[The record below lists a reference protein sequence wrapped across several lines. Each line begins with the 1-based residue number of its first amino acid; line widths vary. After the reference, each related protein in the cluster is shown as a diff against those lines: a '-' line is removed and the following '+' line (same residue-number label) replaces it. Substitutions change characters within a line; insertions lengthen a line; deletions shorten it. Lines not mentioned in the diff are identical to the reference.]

1 MHKHCNDPVKQF
13 IPRASMTV
21 NELVL
26 EMGGA
31 GAYNGGSLY
40 HAVDIYEKMLS
51 DPDMTKF
58 FGLSGAMVPAGMG
71 GIVSTLIEKGHIDI
85 LTSTGANLT
94 HDLIEAIGCHHYHGQ
109 AECDDLELRK
119 EEINRIYDVF
129 LPNEAYEELE
139 SFIQDVYSGLPEQPI
154 TISKLLR
161 TIGEQLDTGI
171 LATAAKHDVPIY
183 CPAFQDSVLG
193 LQYWMYS
200 QFHKKTILDAIGDM
214 HDLLNTA
221 FSVKKAGAVL
231 VGGGVPKNFTL
242 QTMLMTENAFTYVV
256 QLTGDRPDLGGL
268 SGATLD
274 EAKSWGKIGEGGIG
288 VTVYGDATITLPIL
302 AAATLERLERK

>member
-1 MHKHCNDPVKQF
+1 MHTHSHEPVKQF
-13 IPRASMTV
+13 IPLSCMTV

-139 SFIQDVYSGLPEQPI
+139 SFIQDV
-154 TISKLLR
+154 
-161 TIGEQLDTGI
+161 
-171 LATAAKHDVPIY
+171 
-183 CPAFQDSVLG
+183 
-193 LQYWMYS
+193 
-200 QFHKKTILDAIGDM
+200 
-214 HDLLNTA
+214 
-221 FSVKKAGAVL
+221 
-231 VGGGVPKNFTL
+231 
-242 QTMLMTENAFTYVV
+242 
-256 QLTGDRPDLGGL
+256 
-268 SGATLD
+268 
-274 EAKSWGKIGEGGIG
+274 
-288 VTVYGDATITLPIL
+288 
-302 AAATLERLERK
+302 

>member
-1 MHKHCNDPVKQF
+1 MHKHCNDPVKQL
-13 IPRASMTV
+13 IPRAGMTV

-31 GAYNGGSLY
+31 GAYNGGSLF
-40 HAVDIYEKMLS
+40 HAVDVYEKMLS

-94 HDLIEAIGCHHYHGQ
+94 HDLIEAIGFHHYHGQ
-109 AECDDLELRK
+109 TECDDLELRK
-119 EEINRIYDVF
+119 DEVNRIYDVF

-139 SFIQDVYSGLPEQPI
+139 EFIQDVYNGLPERPV

-161 TIGEQLDTGI
+161 RIGEQVDTGI
-171 LATAAKHDVPIY
+171 LATAAKHDVPVY

-193 LQYWMYS
+193 LQYWMFS

-242 QTMLMTENAFTYVV
+242 QTMLMTENAFMYVV

>member
-13 IPRASMTV
+13 IPRAGMTV

-139 SFIQDVYSGLPEQPI
+139 SFIQDVYSSLPEQPI

-171 LATAAKHDVPIY
+171 
-183 CPAFQDSVLG
+183 
-193 LQYWMYS
+193 
-200 QFHKKTILDAIGDM
+200 
-214 HDLLNTA
+214 
-221 FSVKKAGAVL
+221 
-231 VGGGVPKNFTL
+231 
-242 QTMLMTENAFTYVV
+242 
-256 QLTGDRPDLGGL
+256 
-268 SGATLD
+268 
-274 EAKSWGKIGEGGIG
+274 
-288 VTVYGDATITLPIL
+288 
-302 AAATLERLERK
+302 